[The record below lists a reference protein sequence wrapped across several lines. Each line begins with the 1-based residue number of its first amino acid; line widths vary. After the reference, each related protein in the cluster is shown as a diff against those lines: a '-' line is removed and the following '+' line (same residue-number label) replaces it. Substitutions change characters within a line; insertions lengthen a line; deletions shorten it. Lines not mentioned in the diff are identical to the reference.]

1 MNLFVSILVDI
12 YVYVLIRLN
21 LVYSFVM
28 FMLIN
33 NIRV

>member
-12 YVYVLIRLN
+12 YVYVLISLN